1 MRYTRWINYIFIFG
15 FFCHCS
21 CSAQKLTKEEFS
33 ALLPQRNKH
42 KEGEAAE
49 NHFPS
54 QPDLPNNFNNDIF
67 FLVSNANDS
76 YDAETIAKDV
86 IGLPLGA
93 RESDFSKV
101 TVYQDEQFDSDA
113 VVIDAGGK
121 KAK

>member
-1 MRYTRWINYIFIFG
+1 MRYTRWINYHIFIFG
-15 FFCHCS
+15 FFCHS
-21 CSAQKLTKEEFS
+21 LAQKLTKEEFS

-42 KEGEAAE
+42 KGGAAE

-54 QPDLPNNFNNDIF
+54 QPDIPNFNNDVF

-93 RESDFSKV
+93 RESDFNKV
-101 TVYQDEQFDSDA
+101 TVYQDNQYDSDA
-113 VVIDAGGK
+113 VIIEASGK